1 MDQNK
6 DMIQSLCFGTQK
18 APWLPIK
25 NGGTCT
31 RSSLSSYLPS
41 TGCLDRLNQAPVQQ
55 IYEQVTGFPT
65 SSESSDSSGHRLGSW
80 AAKGK
85 NMFRSF
91 QAHPFQ
97 QLKPFTSYERF

>member
-6 DMIQSLCFGTQK
+6 DMIQSLCFGNSQK
-18 APWLPIK
+18 VPWLPLK
-25 NGGTCT
+25 KGE
-31 RSSLSSYLPS
+31 LVPVAPYHHLPS
-41 TGCLDRLNQAPVQQ
+41 TGYLDRLNQAPVQQ